1 MFAKEEKPLE
11 PIDFNAYRAKLTFT
25 GAGVDHIEP
34 MLKNTKLAEYTAV
47 VPDFEKNQRAE
58 LVSKLGVI

>member
-1 MFAKEEKPLE
+1 MFAKEDKPLE
-11 PIDFNAYRAKLTFT
+11 PIDFSAYKARLTFT

-34 MLKNTKLAEYTAV
+34 MLKNIKLPEYTAV

-58 LVSKLGVI
+58 LVMGEPLA